1 MNIFRTIKHNGTH
14 LRVHGN
20 YTKATP
26 SEDGSLPLGAEF
38 IVSKV
43 VDVSNKEDEKVV
55 TDLYNDMMNEV
66 SCEVLINLQ
75 LEEDDNVE
83 DLDDI
88 DQLDYEAIL
97 SAAMSFTDSG
107 VNYAEPKRSIVPITV
122 SDTFSIEVID
132 TEQVQHLIDDLS
144 SLLYSED
151 NPVVAA
157 RLDNNGIRLIRLNDL
172 NKLK

>member
-43 VDVSNKEDEKVV
+43 IDVSDEKEEKVV
-55 TDLYNDMMNEV
+55 TDLYNDMLNEV
-66 SCEVLINLQ
+66 SCEVLIVLQ
-75 LEEDDNVE
+75 NEDSDE
-83 DLDDI
+83 TEDI
-88 DQLDYEAIL
+88 DQLDYEAIM
-97 SAAMSFTDSG
+97 SAAMSFTDNG
-107 VNYAEPKRSIVPITV
+107 INYAEPKRSIVPITV

>member
-43 VDVSNKEDEKVV
+43 IDVSDEKEEKVV
-55 TDLYNDMMNEV
+55 TDLYNDMLNEV
-66 SCEVLINLQ
+66 SCEVLIVLQ
-75 LEEDDNVE
+75 NEDSDDTE
-83 DLDDI
+83 DI
-88 DQLDYEAIL
+88 DQLDYEAIM
-97 SAAMSFTDSG
+97 SAAMSFTDNG
-107 VNYAEPKRSIVPITV
+107 INYVEPKRSIVPITV
-122 SDTFSIEVID
+122 SDTFNIEVID

>member
-38 IVSKV
+38 IISKV
-43 VDVSNKEDEKVV
+43 VDVSNDKEEKVV

-66 SCEVLINLQ
+66 SCEVLIVLQ
-75 LEEDDNVE
+75 NEDADDIE
-83 DLDDI
+83 DVDDI

-107 VNYAEPKRSIVPITV
+107 VNYTEPKRSTVPVTIA
-122 SDTFSIEVID
+122 DNFSIEVID
-132 TEQVQHLIDDLS
+132 VEQVQHLIDDLS
-144 SLLYSED
+144 SLLHSED

-172 NKLK
+172 SKLK

>member
-38 IVSKV
+38 IISKV
-43 VDVSNKEDEKVV
+43 VDVSNDKEEKVV

-66 SCEVLINLQ
+66 SCEVLIVLQ
-75 LEEDDNVE
+75 NEDADDIE
-83 DLDDI
+83 DVDDI

-107 VNYAEPKRSIVPITV
+107 VNYTEPKRSIVPVTIA
-122 SDTFSIEVID
+122 DNFNIEVID
-132 TEQVQHLIDDLS
+132 VEQVQHLIDDLS
-144 SLLYSED
+144 SLLHSED

-172 NKLK
+172 SKLK